1 MFLRS
6 VSSSYILLLQTVPRH
21 KLNTRYVLPTLC
33 EIRRKTPV
41 SGFRTSCAAVS
52 VSLYEEE
59 PFHEKETDS
68 VESRGIRPNHQ
79 TFTWLLEGCL
89 KRNGSL
95 DEGRKLHGQILKL
108 GFDSNA
114 SLSEKLLDLYLKGDL
129 NGAWK
134 VFDEM
139 PERTVFAWNKMIKE
153 LASRNLSGKA
163 LGLVSRMVNENVTPD
178 EGTFAGI
185 FETCRVGNVAF
196 DIVEQ
201 IHARMIYQ
209 GLGNSTVV
217 CNPLIDLCSRNG
229 FVDLARKVFD
239 GLRMKDHSSWVAMIS
254 GLSKNECEEDAIRLF
269 CDMYI
274 LDLRGLSTI
283 LEQRHRTIKDRQEQ
297 WRTQL
302 DFYVTPHLPY
312 WIRHWSRRSFGP
324 LSSRNNLPS
333 QRTTPP
339 RLREEEG
346 TFRSIGDG
354 LFRRLGISVD
364 IPCSGDIYFDVRVV
378 HKRYF
383 MSLFETLR
391 NGVAVGRRLS
401 FVGITRT
408 RSELRRE
415 ENKGGEEE
423 EEHSSEIE
431 LRPCGEE
438 LSFLRKHQMQQLN
451 SGRFNWSVAA
461 ISRELGRNKPMFL
474 RSVSSSYILLLQTV
488 PRHKLNTRYVLRTLC
503 EIRRKTPV
511 SGFRT
516 SCAAVSVSLYE
527 EEPFHEKETDSVES
541 RGIRPNHQTFTW
553 LLEGC
558 LKRNGSLDEG
568 RKLHG
573 QILKLG
579 FDNNAS
585 LSEKLLDLNGF
596 VDLARK
602 VFDGLRMKDH
612 SSWVAMI
619 SGLSKNECEEDA
631 IRLFCDMYILGIMPT
646 PYALSSVLS
655 ACKKIQSFET
665 GLQLHGL
672 VLKLGFASDTYVCNA
687 LVSLYF
693 HLGNLISAE
702 HIFSN
707 MSHRDAV
714 TYNTL
719 INGLSQCCYGE
730 KAIELF
736 KRMKLDGLE
745 PDCNTLA
752 SLVIACSADESLSGG
767 QQLHAYTTKLGFA
780 SDEKIEGAL
789 LNLYA
794 KCSDIETALD
804 YFLETEVE
812 NVVLWNVM
820 LVAYGLLDDLRN
832 SFRIFRQMQ
841 MEEIVPN
848 QYTYPSILKTCIRL
862 GDLELGE
869 QIHCQIVKT
878 SFQLNAYV
886 CSVLIDMYSK
896 LGKLDTARDILVRF
910 AGKDVVS
917 WTTMIAGYTQYNF
930 NDKALATFRQMLDL
944 GIRSDEVGF
953 TNAISACAGLQS
965 LKEGQ
970 QIHAQS
976 CVSGFSFDLP
986 LQNALV
992 TLYSRCG
999 KVEEA
1004 YLAFEQTEA
1013 GDNIAW
1019 NALVSGF
1026 QQSGNN
1032 EEALR
1037 VFARMKREGINSNNF
1052 TFGSAVKAASET
1064 ANMKQGKQVHA
1075 VITKTGYDSETEV
1088 CNALISMYAK
1098 CGSISDAKKQFLEA
1112 STRNEVSWNAI
1123 INAYSKH
1130 GFGSEALDVFDQMIR
1145 SNVRPNHVTFVGVLS
1160 ACSHI
1165 GLVEKGIEYFESMN
1179 TKYGLAPK
1187 PEHYVCVVDMLT
1199 RAGLLTRAKE
1209 FIEEMPIDPDALV
1222 WRTLLSACVVHKNLE
1237 IGEFAARHLVE
1248 LEPEDSATYV
1258 LLSNLYA
1265 VCKKWDARDQTR
1277 QKMKEKGVKKEPG
1290 QSWIEVRN
1298 TIHPFYVGDQKHPL
1312 ADEIH
1317 EYFRDLTRR
1326 ASEIGYVQDCFS
1338 LLNEA
1343 QQEAKDPAIFIH
1355 SEKLAISYGLLS
1367 LPSTMPVNVMKNL
1380 RVCNDC
1386 HDWIKFV
1393 SKVSNREIIVRDAYR
1408 FHHFEGGACSCKDYW

>member
-1 MFLRS
+1 M
-6 VSSSYILLLQTVPRH
+6 I
-21 KLNTRYVLPTLC
+21 
-33 EIRRKTPV
+33 
-41 SGFRTSCAAVS
+41 
-52 VSLYEEE
+52 
-59 PFHEKETDS
+59 
-68 VESRGIRPNHQ
+68 ESRGIRPNHQ
-79 TFTWLLEGCL
+79 TFMWLIEGCL
-89 KRNGSL
+89 KKKGSL
-95 DEGRKLHGQILKL
+95 DEGRKLHAQILKL
-108 GFDSNA
+108 GFDDNNGCLA
-114 SLSEKLLDLYLKGDL
+114 EKLLNFYLFKGELDAAL
-129 NGAWK
+129 K

-139 PERTVFAWNKMIKE
+139 PERTVFTWNKMIKE
-153 LASRNLSGKA
+153 LTFRNLCGKA
-163 LGLVSRMVNENVTPD
+163 LGLVSRMVDENVTPD
-178 EGTFAGI
+178 EGTFTGI
-185 FETCRVGNVAF
+185 LEACRSGNVGF
-196 DIVEQ
+196 DVVEQ

-209 GLGNSTVV
+209 GLGSKTVV
-217 CNPLIDLCSRNG
+217 CNPLIDLYSRNG
-229 FVDLARKVFD
+229 FVDHARKVFD
-239 GLRMKDHSSWVAMIS
+239 GLDMKDHSSWVAMIS
-254 GLSKNECEEDAIRLF
+254 GLSKNGCEEDAIRLF
-269 CDMYI
+269 CDMY
-274 LDLRGLSTI
+274 
-283 LEQRHRTIKDRQEQ
+283 
-297 WRTQL
+297 
-302 DFYVTPHLPY
+302 V
-312 WIRHWSRRSFGP
+312 
-324 LSSRNNLPS
+324 
-333 QRTTPP
+333 
-339 RLREEEG
+339 
-346 TFRSIGDG
+346 
-354 LFRRLGISVD
+354 LGV
-364 IPCSGDIYFDVRVV
+364 
-378 HKRYF
+378 
-383 MSLFETLR
+383 
-391 NGVAVGRRLS
+391 
-401 FVGITRT
+401 
-408 RSELRRE
+408 
-415 ENKGGEEE
+415 
-423 EEHSSEIE
+423 
-431 LRPCGEE
+431 
-438 LSFLRKHQMQQLN
+438 
-451 SGRFNWSVAA
+451 
-461 ISRELGRNKPMFL
+461 
-474 RSVSSSYILLLQTV
+474 
-488 PRHKLNTRYVLRTLC
+488 
-503 EIRRKTPV
+503 
-511 SGFRT
+511 
-516 SCAAVSVSLYE
+516 
-527 EEPFHEKETDSVES
+527 
-541 RGIRPNHQTFTW
+541 
-553 LLEGC
+553 
-558 LKRNGSLDEG
+558 
-568 RKLHG
+568 
-573 QILKLG
+573 
-579 FDNNAS
+579 
-585 LSEKLLDLNGF
+585 
-596 VDLARK
+596 
-602 VFDGLRMKDH
+602 
-612 SSWVAMI
+612 
-619 SGLSKNECEEDA
+619 
-631 IRLFCDMYILGIMPT
+631 MPT
-646 PYALSSVLS
+646 PYAFSSVLS
-655 ACKKIQSFET
+655 ACKKIESLEI
-665 GLQLHGL
+665 GEQLHGL
-672 VLKLGFASDTYVCNA
+672 VLKLGFSSDTYVCNA

-719 INGLSQCCYGE
+719 INGLSQCGYGE
-730 KAIELF
+730 KAMGLF
-736 KRMKLDGLE
+736 KRMQLDGLE
-745 PDCNTLA
+745 PDANTLA
-752 SLVIACSADESLSGG
+752 SLVVACSADGTLFTG

-780 SDEKIEGAL
+780 SNDKIEGAL

-794 KCSDIETALD
+794 KCSDIETALK

-841 MEEIVPN
+841 LEEIVPN

-878 SFQLNAYV
+878 SFQHNAYV

-917 WTTMIAGYTQYNF
+917 WTTMIAGYTQYNL
-930 NDKALATFRQMLDL
+930 NDKALTTFRQMLDL

-976 CVSGFSFDLP
+976 CVSGFSSDLP
-986 LQNALV
+986 LQNSLV

-1019 NALVSGF
+1019 NALISGF

-1032 EEALR
+1032 EEALG
-1037 VFARMKREGINSNNF
+1037 VFVRMNREGIDSNNF

-1098 CGSISDAKKQFLEA
+1098 CGIISDAKKQFLEL
-1112 STRNEVSWNAI
+1112 SMKNEVSWNAI

-1130 GFGSEALDVFDQMIR
+1130 GFGSEALDLFDQMIH
-1145 SNVRPNHVTFVGVLS
+1145 SNVRPNHVTLVGVLS

-1165 GLVEKGIEYFESMN
+1165 GLVDKGIEYFESMN
-1179 TKYGLAPK
+1179 NKYGLAPK

-1199 RAGLLTRAKE
+1199 RAGLLSRAKE
-1209 FIEEMPIDPDALV
+1209 FIQEMPIEPDALV

-1237 IGEFAARHLVE
+1237 IGEFAAHHLVE

-1265 VCKKWDARDQTR
+1265 VCRKWDARDRTR

-1298 TIHPFYVGDQKHPL
+1298 SIHSFYVGDQNHPL
-1312 ADEIH
+1312 SDEIQ
-1317 EYFRDLTRR
+1317 EYFQDLTRQ

-1343 QQEAKDPAIFIH
+1343 QQEQKDPTIFIH
-1355 SEKLAISYGLLS
+1355 SEKLAISFGLLS
-1367 LPSTMPVNVMKNL
+1367 LPTTMPINVMKNL

-1408 FHHFEGGACSCKDYW
+1408 FHHFEGGSCSCKDYW

>member
-21 KLNTRYVLPTLC
+21 KVNTRYVLRTLC
-33 EIRRKTPV
+33 EIRRKPPV

-59 PFHEKETDS
+59 PFHEE
-68 VESRGIRPNHQ
+68 
-79 TFTWLLEGCL
+79 
-89 KRNGSL
+89 
-95 DEGRKLHGQILKL
+95 
-108 GFDSNA
+108 
-114 SLSEKLLDLYLKGDL
+114 
-129 NGAWK
+129 
-134 VFDEM
+134 
-139 PERTVFAWNKMIKE
+139 
-153 LASRNLSGKA
+153 
-163 LGLVSRMVNENVTPD
+163 
-178 EGTFAGI
+178 
-185 FETCRVGNVAF
+185 
-196 DIVEQ
+196 
-201 IHARMIYQ
+201 
-209 GLGNSTVV
+209 
-217 CNPLIDLCSRNG
+217 
-229 FVDLARKVFD
+229 
-239 GLRMKDHSSWVAMIS
+239 
-254 GLSKNECEEDAIRLF
+254 
-269 CDMYI
+269 
-274 LDLRGLSTI
+274 
-283 LEQRHRTIKDRQEQ
+283 
-297 WRTQL
+297 
-302 DFYVTPHLPY
+302 
-312 WIRHWSRRSFGP
+312 
-324 LSSRNNLPS
+324 
-333 QRTTPP
+333 
-339 RLREEEG
+339 
-346 TFRSIGDG
+346 
-354 LFRRLGISVD
+354 
-364 IPCSGDIYFDVRVV
+364 
-378 HKRYF
+378 
-383 MSLFETLR
+383 
-391 NGVAVGRRLS
+391 
-401 FVGITRT
+401 
-408 RSELRRE
+408 
-415 ENKGGEEE
+415 
-423 EEHSSEIE
+423 
-431 LRPCGEE
+431 
-438 LSFLRKHQMQQLN
+438 
-451 SGRFNWSVAA
+451 
-461 ISRELGRNKPMFL
+461 
-474 RSVSSSYILLLQTV
+474 
-488 PRHKLNTRYVLRTLC
+488 
-503 EIRRKTPV
+503 
-511 SGFRT
+511 
-516 SCAAVSVSLYE
+516 
-527 EEPFHEKETDSVES
+527 ETDSVES

-585 LSEKLLDLNGF
+585 LSGKLLDFYLFKGDLDGALKVFDEMPERTVFTWNKMIKELAFRNLSGKALGLVSRMVNENVTLDEGTFAGILEACRVGNVAFDIVEQIHARMICQGLGNSTVVCNPLIDLCSRNGF

-602 VFDGLRMKDH
+602 VFDGLRTKDH

-655 ACKKIQSFET
+655 ACKKIQSFQT
-665 GLQLHGL
+665 GEQLHGL

-707 MSHRDAV
+707 MSYRDAV

-719 INGLSQCCYGE
+719 INGLSQCGYGQ

-736 KRMKLDGLE
+736 KRMKLDGLG
-745 PDCNTLA
+745 PDCNTLV

-930 NDKALATFRQMLDL
+930 NDKALATFRQMLDI

-1037 VFARMKREGINSNNF
+1037 VFARMNREGINSNNF

-1112 STRNEVSWNAI
+1112 ASTRNEVSWNAI

-1130 GFGSEALDVFDQMIR
+1130 GFGSEALDLFDQMIR

-1209 FIEEMPIDPDALV
+1209 FIEEMHIEPDALV

-1298 TIHPFYVGDQKHPL
+1298 KIHPFYVGDQNHPL
-1312 ADEIH
+1312 TDEIH
-1317 EYFRDLTRR
+1317 EYFRDLTKR

-1380 RVCNDC
+1380 RVCSDC

>member
-1 MFLRS
+1 MFLWS
-6 VSSSYILLLQTVPRH
+6 ISSSYTVPRN
-21 KLNTRYVLPTLC
+21 KLNTSDVLRTLC
-33 EIRRKTPV
+33 EIRRRKTPI
-41 SGFRTSCAAVS
+41 SSFRTCSAAIS
-52 VSLYEEE
+52 VSLSDDESFQERGID
-59 PFHEKETDS
+59 P

-89 KRNGSL
+89 KKNGSL
-95 DEGRKLHGQILKL
+95 AEGRKLHSQILKL
-108 GFDSNA
+108 GFVNDA
-114 SLSEKLLDLYLKGDL
+114 CLSEKLLDFYLFKGDL
-129 NGAWK
+129 AGAFK

-139 PERTVFAWNKMIKE
+139 PERTVFTWNKMIKE
-153 LASRNLSGKA
+153 LASRNLIGKV
-163 LGLVSRMVNENVTPD
+163 LSLVSRMVNENITPD
-178 EGTFAGI
+178 EATF
-185 FETCRVGNVAF
+185 TCLLEACRCGSVGF
-196 DIVEQ
+196 DVVEQ
-201 IHARMIYQ
+201 IHARMIHQ

-217 CNPLIDLCSRNG
+217 CNPLIDLYSRNG

-239 GLRMKDHSSWVAMIS
+239 GLDMKDHSSWVAMIS
-254 GLSKNECEEDAIRLF
+254 GLSKNECEVDAVRLF
-269 CDMYI
+269 CDMY
-274 LDLRGLSTI
+274 
-283 LEQRHRTIKDRQEQ
+283 
-297 WRTQL
+297 
-302 DFYVTPHLPY
+302 
-312 WIRHWSRRSFGP
+312 
-324 LSSRNNLPS
+324 
-333 QRTTPP
+333 
-339 RLREEEG
+339 
-346 TFRSIGDG
+346 
-354 LFRRLGISVD
+354 
-364 IPCSGDIYFDVRVV
+364 
-378 HKRYF
+378 
-383 MSLFETLR
+383 
-391 NGVAVGRRLS
+391 
-401 FVGITRT
+401 
-408 RSELRRE
+408 
-415 ENKGGEEE
+415 
-423 EEHSSEIE
+423 
-431 LRPCGEE
+431 
-438 LSFLRKHQMQQLN
+438 
-451 SGRFNWSVAA
+451 
-461 ISRELGRNKPMFL
+461 
-474 RSVSSSYILLLQTV
+474 
-488 PRHKLNTRYVLRTLC
+488 
-503 EIRRKTPV
+503 V
-511 SGFRT
+511 SG
-516 SCAAVSVSLYE
+516 
-527 EEPFHEKETDSVES
+527 
-541 RGIRPNHQTFTW
+541 I
-553 LLEGC
+553 
-558 LKRNGSLDEG
+558 
-568 RKLHG
+568 
-573 QILKLG
+573 I
-579 FDNNAS
+579 
-585 LSEKLLDLNGF
+585 
-596 VDLARK
+596 
-602 VFDGLRMKDH
+602 
-612 SSWVAMI
+612 
-619 SGLSKNECEEDA
+619 
-631 IRLFCDMYILGIMPT
+631 PT

-655 ACKKIQSFET
+655 ACKKIESLET
-665 GLQLHGL
+665 GEQIHGL

-693 HLGNLISAE
+693 HLGSLISAE

-707 MSHRDAV
+707 MQLRDAI

-719 INGLSQCCYGE
+719 INGLSQCSYSE
-730 KAIELF
+730 RAMELF
-736 KRMKLDGLE
+736 KRMQLDGLK

-752 SLVIACSADESLSGG
+752 SLVVGCSADGTLLRG
-767 QQLHAYTTKLGFA
+767 QQIHAYTTKHGFA
-780 SDEKIEGAL
+780 SNSKIEGAL

-862 GDLELGE
+862 GDLDLGE

-917 WTTMIAGYTQYNF
+917 WTTMIAGYTQYSF
-930 NDKALATFRQMLDL
+930 NDKALTTFRQMLDL

-976 CVSGFSFDLP
+976 CVSGFSYDLP

-999 KVEEA
+999 KTEEA

-1026 QQSGNN
+1026 QQRGNN

-1037 VFARMKREGINSNNF
+1037 VFARMNREGIESNNF

-1088 CNALISMYAK
+1088 GNALISMYAK
-1098 CGSISDAKKQFLEA
+1098 CGSISDAKKRFLEL
-1112 STRNEVSWNAI
+1112 SMKNEVSWNAI

-1130 GFGSEALDVFDQMIR
+1130 GFGSEALDLFDQMIH
-1145 SNVRPNHVTFVGVLS
+1145 SNVRPNHVTLVGVLS

-1165 GLVEKGIEYFESMN
+1165 GLVGKGIEYFESMN

-1209 FIEEMPIDPDALV
+1209 FIQEMPIEPDALV

-1237 IGEFAARHLVE
+1237 IGEFAAHHLVE

-1265 VCKKWDARDQTR
+1265 VCRKWDARDQTR

-1290 QSWIEVRN
+1290 QSWIEVKN
-1298 TIHPFYVGDQKHPL
+1298 SIHSFYVGDQNHPL
-1312 ADEIH
+1312 TDEIH
-1317 EYFRDLTRR
+1317 ECFQDLTKR
-1326 ASEIGYVQDCFS
+1326 ACEIGYVQNCVS

-1343 QQEAKDPAIFIH
+1343 QQEQKDPAIFIH
-1355 SEKLAISYGLLS
+1355 SEKLAISFGLLS
-1367 LPSTMPVNVMKNL
+1367 LPAGMPINVMKNL

-1408 FHHFEGGACSCKDYW
+1408 FHHFERGACSCKDYW